1 MEEVEILKESKQETG
16 DSISNHREYN
26 FKDDKN
32 DYLLRIEIEEE
43 KLIFILSLNDNI
55 EYNYETKMNLSTIVN
70 KLELNAKKYSSLDSI
85 LEIFDK
91 IYQKNNLFINR
102 DNDEFFTLVIKFV
115 NVEEESKY
123 VINIYKHFMKI
134 DDKFNMLYSKFKLMK
149 NNNDINMEQI
159 NNKIIELNNI
169 IEQKDKEIKNM
180 KNKNDKNDI
189 IINEINQKLI
199 NQEEIIKDLQNKHIN
214 LINQNKNN
222 INDLINKHESE
233 IKILNDKISELENS
247 IKNINNDLVQ
257 TNKNND
263 NRIKEEI
270 NKIENKIKEQE
281 NVNKKINVIIQD
293 SEYKTKKK
301 YIFKKEPKNLKF
313 KENITS
319 TNTHLG
325 WNDMF
330 EVFISYKD
338 NKEYLASPN
347 VDNYKLDIYT
357 LINNKKIN
365 SLSGHNDRIR
375 TIRYFINLKEKNEY
389 LISAD
394 NIRIVIIWDIT
405 NQYSI
410 KHKIN
415 TKYGNDIYSCLLVFP
430 HNSSDDFIIT
440 STFNK
445 SKNYENSSSKLYSL
459 NKGSFI
465 KYINNTNNIHIFYL
479 LSWYNRIIN
488 KYYIIQFSFNKIV
501 INSLLEDELYAEL
514 SNEPESDHFSGF
526 IYNKDNK
533 DYLFSS
539 SSNGYINMWDLYNKQ
554 IFQAFNM
561 KECKLAHIIQWNE
574 KYIIVADHDN
584 KEIKILDIN
593 NCSGFLINT
602 DHKEGLKCIKKI
614 NHPIYGESLLS
625 SAKDKMIKLWSF
637 E

>member
-1 MEEVEILKESKQETG
+1 
-16 DSISNHREYN
+16 
-26 FKDDKN
+26 
-32 DYLLRIEIEEE
+32 
-43 KLIFILSLNDNI
+43 
-55 EYNYETKMNLSTIVN
+55 
-70 KLELNAKKYSSLDSI
+70 
-85 LEIFDK
+85 
-91 IYQKNNLFINR
+91 
-102 DNDEFFTLVIKFV
+102 
-115 NVEEESKY
+115 
-123 VINIYKHFMKI
+123 
-134 DDKFNMLYSKFKLMK
+134 
-149 NNNDINMEQI
+149 
-159 NNKIIELNNI
+159 
-169 IEQKDKEIKNM
+169 
-180 KNKNDKNDI
+180 
-189 IINEINQKLI
+189 
-199 NQEEIIKDLQNKHIN
+199 
-214 LINQNKNN
+214 
-222 INDLINKHESE
+222 
-233 IKILNDKISELENS
+233 
-247 IKNINNDLVQ
+247 
-257 TNKNND
+257 
-263 NRIKEEI
+263 
-270 NKIENKIKEQE
+270 
-281 NVNKKINVIIQD
+281 
-293 SEYKTKKK
+293 
-301 YIFKKEPKNLKF
+301 
-313 KENITS
+313 
-319 TNTHLG
+319 
-325 WNDMF
+325 MF

-602 DHKEGLKCIKKI
+602 VHKEGLKCIKKI